1 MEGFRDLSSNRTV
14 AHSDAG
20 YRWVILGIVYL
31 SLLSGAIVFQSIPPI
46 LSLLIPDLGLSH
58 TDAGLLMSLFA
69 LVAVFLSIPV
79 GLLGDRYGAKNLI
92 ASCLA
97 LTVAGTLI
105 VAAAGNFPV
114 LAVGRLIAGAGAMS
128 LFVAGS
134 QLVSERFA
142 GRELGIASGIYT
154 TALPVGTI
162 VSLNTVGA
170 AAGSI
175 GWRASLLAGAALSA
189 VALMAFLALHRSA
202 PVSGSRHGR
211 DRQRSPFSDLSHLG
225 LPIWLLGA
233 TMMLFT
239 AATISFITFG
249 PDYFVARGYG
259 IQVAG
264 FLAGFLML
272 LAPPISPL
280 TGYILDRVGREE
292 VIIGMGGLLIA
303 AGIFAISSFAFSP
316 IAFLAVISLGNAI
329 IPAPIYALPP
339 RVLKPQ
345 FLGLGFGIVSTG
357 TNLGIVMGPYVTGF
371 ARDATGSYQLSFSL
385 MALFAVLVAVTA
397 AVLSSVRRRA
407 RI

>member
-1 MEGFRDLSSNRTV
+1 MSSNHNAVHT
-14 AHSDAG
+14 DAG

-58 TDAGLLMSLFA
+58 AEAGLLMSLFA
-69 LVAVFLSIPV
+69 LVALFLSIPV

-97 LTVAGTLI
+97 LTVAGTLV
-105 VAAAGNFPV
+105 VASANSFPI
-114 LAVGRLIAGAGAMS
+114 LALGRLIAGAGAMS
-128 LFVAGS
+128 LFVVGS
-134 QLVSERFA
+134 QLVSQWFA

-162 VSLNTVGA
+162 VSLSTIGA
-170 AAGSI
+170 AAGVI

-189 VALMAFLALHRSA
+189 IALVAFLALYRPA
-202 PVSGSRHGR
+202 PVPHNHHG
-211 DRQRSPFSDLSHLG
+211 QEAQHSPFSDLSHLG
-225 LPIWLLGA
+225 LPVWLLGA
-233 TMMLFT
+233 TMTLFT
-239 AATISFITFG
+239 AATISFVTFG

-259 IQVAG
+259 IQAAG

-280 TGYILDRVGREE
+280 IGYILDRVGHEE
-292 VIIGMGGLLIA
+292 AIIGIGGLLIA
-303 AGIFAISSFAFSP
+303 AGIFSISSSAFFP
-316 IAFLAVISLGNAI
+316 IVFLAVISLGNAI

-339 RVLKPQ
+339 RLLKPQ
-345 FLGLGFGIVSTG
+345 LLGIGFGIVSTG
-357 TNLGIVMGPYVTGF
+357 TNLGIVLGPYVAGF
-371 ARDATGSYQLSFSL
+371 ARDATGSYQLSFYL
-385 MALFAVLVAVTA
+385 MALFATLVAVLA
-397 AVLSSVRRRA
+397 GLLSMVRNRT